1 MRLLLTSLF
10 LILST
15 TIVAQINVSF
25 NYDSK
30 SKELLIAMNN
40 KTGIPYYINPLSI
53 DNYSKTDLSYI
64 TFIYKDKFDN
74 ILECR
79 ERLINDDQEHSSYSS
94 GKILLP
100 NNTNHYIHDINKWC
114 KTNQVFKVEII
125 IQINAKI
132 ISDGKREEAN
142 VFKYTKSLVTYW

>member
-1 MRLLLTSLF
+1 MRQLLTSLF

-25 NYDSK
+25 DYDSK

-64 TFIYKDKFDN
+64 
-74 ILECR
+74 
-79 ERLINDDQEHSSYSS
+79 
-94 GKILLP
+94 
-100 NNTNHYIHDINKWC
+100 YI
-114 KTNQVFKVEII
+114 
-125 IQINAKI
+125 
-132 ISDGKREEAN
+132 
-142 VFKYTKSLVTYW
+142 

>member
-1 MRLLLTSLF
+1 MRQLLTSLF
-10 LILST
+10 FILST

-25 NYDSK
+25 DYDSK

-100 NNTNHYIHDINKWC
+100 NNTNHYVHDITKWC
-114 KTNQVFKVEII
+114 NTNQAFKIEII
-125 IQINAKI
+125 IQINAKR
-132 ISDGKREEAN
+132 ISDVKRKEAN
-142 VFKYTKSLVTYW
+142 VFKYKKSLVIYW